1 MYLSSD
7 WLYGVDHVTHCD
19 TFVLPIELI
28 KLKSFYSA
36 ILLNRYIGMP
46 QAVKLQLD
54 DWIETRRKQH
64 LILLRSSSCALSVG
78 YAINIKFYS
87 DW

>member
-54 DWIETRRKQH
+54 D
-64 LILLRSSSCALSVG
+64 
-78 YAINIKFYS
+78 
-87 DW
+87 

>member
-1 MYLSSD
+1 
-7 WLYGVDHVTHCD
+7 
-19 TFVLPIELI
+19 
-28 KLKSFYSA
+28 
-36 ILLNRYIGMP
+36 MP

-64 LILLRSSSCALSVG
+64 LILLQSSCCALSVG

-87 DW
+87 